1 MATQSDSVTEVGARP
16 GTSLKQ
22 ELSGA
27 TQFEEQREDGTHK
40 LTTVLPDGTVSRTI
54 ERTDP
59 STGITTKVVRHP
71 DGRLKGTSSIP
82 AGRPEH
88 DSISR
93 RQQRRPPDL
102 LRSGWLIVVT
112 GRG

>member
-59 STGITTKVVRHP
+59 STGMTTR
-71 DGRLKGTSSIP
+71 
-82 AGRPEH
+82 
-88 DSISR
+88 
-93 RQQRRPPDL
+93 
-102 LRSGWLIVVT
+102 
-112 GRG
+112 